1 MFDKEAIKKSSIDY
15 LSRREHSSKELLEKL
30 SNKGGE
36 TSDIY
41 EVLEWLQERNL
52 QSDARF
58 TESFVNSRLAKGHGP
73 VKIVAELK
81 SKGININQNELGL
94 EQSEWI
100 NMAQKARNKRF
111 GKEIPTDL
119 NSKAKQIRFL
129 QYRGFSFDQ
138 VKCALNDNDY
148 YE

>member
-1 MFDKEAIKKSSIDY
+1 MFDKEAIKKTSIDY
-15 LSRREHSSKELLEKL
+15 LSRREHSSQELLEKL

-41 EVLEWLQERNL
+41 EILEWLQERNL
-52 QSDARF
+52 QSDERF
-58 TESFVNSRLAKGHGP
+58 TENFINSRLTKGHGP

-81 SKGININQNELGL
+81 GKGINISQNDLGL

-100 NMAQKARNKRF
+100 KMAQKAREKRF
-111 GKEIPTDL
+111 GKEIPTDN

-138 VKCALNDNDY
+138 VKCALN
-148 YE
+148 ET